1 MLAEPMLPLPTDPSD
16 ARLDHWYHTIELQ
29 PGVVTRGVFNHRPV
43 AHRFGLPASL
53 AGKTALDVGTADGF
67 WAFEMEHRGADRVT
81 AIDVARLGQS
91 DLLPLVRARWP
102 QARLDN
108 TQWPQRFATAHRS
121 RGSRVEYKTCSVY
134 DLAPDTVGTFDVVFC
149 GSLLLHLFDPLKAL
163 INIRSV
169 TRELAV
175 IETAAADPDLE
186 RQYPDRPVMMF
197 GVRDH
202 EAAPGEN
209 VTYWR
214 FSSKALC
221 DMLIYA
227 GFRTVE
233 PQGVFNLTADLP
245 VTSVVARV

>member
-16 ARLDHWYHTIELQ
+16 PRLNHWYHTIELR

-43 AHRFGLPASL
+43 ADKFGLPKSL

-67 WAFEMEHRGADRVT
+67 WAFELERRGAAKVT
-81 AIDVARLGQS
+81 AVDVACLGES
-91 DLLPLVRARWP
+91 DLLPVVRARWP
-102 QARLDN
+102 EARLTN
-108 TQWPQRFATAHRS
+108 TQWPQRFATAHHS
-121 RGSRVEYKTCSVY
+121 LGSKVDYRHCSIY
-134 DLAPDTVGTFDVVFC
+134 DLSPDRVGTFDVVFC
-149 GSLLLHLFDPLKAL
+149 GSLLLHLMNPLKAL
-163 INIRSV
+163 IGIRSV

-175 IETAAADPDLE
+175 IETAVVDPDLE
-186 RQYPDRPVMMF
+186 QQSPGRPIMLF
-197 GVRDH
+197 GVLDH
-202 EAAPGEN
+202 ETAPGEN

-214 FSSKALC
+214 FSTKALC

-233 PQGVFNLTADLP
+233 PQGVFNLSADLP